1 LIEQVNESYSTILLI
16 FFCFFFPSM
25 FYWTQCVLF
34 FYQVLPEVI
43 SKHLPKEAVPL
54 ILRTKVAVDGH
65 NYLASSSSSSQPD
78 VGASAV
84 AQHHGL
90 SDWPVT
96 WRPTAWT
103 SSICDGW
110 SQFVKHG
117 KLEVGDFC
125 RFCHNA
131 LDRNVFEVE
140 VTRPIKL

>member
-1 LIEQVNESYSTILLI
+1 
-16 FFCFFFPSM
+16 M
-25 FYWTQCVLF
+25 FYWNQCLCVF
-34 FYQVLPEVI
+34 FQVLPELI

-54 ILRTKVAVDGH
+54 ILRAKVAVDGH
-65 NYLASSSSSSQPD
+65 NYSASSSSDGHNYSASSSSSQPD
-78 VGASAV
+78 VGAGAV

-110 SQFVKHG
+110 SQFVKDG

-125 RFCHNA
+125 RFRQNA

>member
-1 LIEQVNESYSTILLI
+1 LIEQVNQSYSTTLLI
-16 FFCFFFPSM
+16 SFCFFSFNVLLESM
-25 FYWTQCVLF
+25 FVCF
-34 FYQVLPEVI
+34 FQVLPELI
-43 SKHLPKEAVPL
+43 SKHLPKEVVPL

-65 NYLASSSSSSQPD
+65 NYSASSSSSSSQLD
-78 VGASAV
+78 VGAGAV
-84 AQHHGL
+84 AQHHAL

-96 WRPTAWT
+96 WRPTTGT

-110 SQFVKHG
+110 SQFVKDG

-125 RFCHNA
+125 RFRQNT

>member
-1 LIEQVNESYSTILLI
+1 ML
-16 FFCFFFPSM
+16 FFF
-25 FYWTQCVLF
+25 
-34 FYQVLPEVI
+34 QVLPEVI

-54 ILRTKVAVDGH
+54 ILRAKVAVDRH
-65 NYLASSSSSSQPD
+65 KYSASSSSSQPD

-90 SDWPVT
+90 ADWPVT

-110 SQFVKHG
+110 SQFVKAG

-125 RFCHNA
+125 RFRQNA

>member
-1 LIEQVNESYSTILLI
+1 LIEQINQSYSTTLLI
-16 FFCFFFPSM
+16 SLCFFFL
-25 FYWTQCVLF
+25 QCFIGINVRVF
-34 FYQVLPEVI
+34 FQVLPEAI

-54 ILRTKVAVDGH
+54 ILRAKVAVDGD
-65 NYLASSSSSSQPD
+65 NYSASSSSSLQPD
-78 VGASAV
+78 VGAGAV
-84 AQHHGL
+84 AQHDGL

-110 SQFVKHG
+110 SQFVKDG

-125 RFCHNA
+125 RFHQNA
-131 LDRNVFEVE
+131 LDRNVFKVE